1 MQNRARLL
9 RETMRGVLDL
19 GRVDAAKTSVD
30 LVCMGYGRCYVH
42 LVSPKLCYWSSSCA
56 AVNESINSGKVTAV
70 RAVTSD
76 LRLWP
81 LVAVQLR

>member
-1 MQNRARLL
+1 
-9 RETMRGVLDL
+9 
-19 GRVDAAKTSVD
+19 
-30 LVCMGYGRCYVH
+30 MGYGRCYVH
-42 LVSPKLCYWSSSCA
+42 LVSPKLCYWGSSCA